1 MTELMKISTLQYAST
16 LFDLTENKSQEEVLD
31 VVSKFAEQ
39 LKKDGQLKNADKI
52 MEKFSDLY
60 NSKHGIVVTQVCVR
74 RDVSQDVLK
83 EIEDFVQRK
92 YGAKKV
98 ELKIVTDENIKGGIV
113 IRVGDEVM
121 DASVGG
127 QLEKLRRELV
137 K

>member
-1 MTELMKISTLQYAST
+1 MKISTQQYAQT
-16 LFDLTENKSQEEVLD
+16 LLDLTDGKSEQEVLT
-31 VVSKFAEQ
+31 VLAKFAEQ

-60 NSKHGIVVTQVCVR
+60 NSKNGIVVTQVCVR

-98 ELKIVTDENIKGGIV
+98 ELKIVLDENIKGGIV

-127 QLEKLRRELV
+127 QLEKLRKLLTS
-137 K
+137 

>member
-60 NSKHGIVVTQVCVR
+60 NSKNEIVVTQVCVR

-83 EIEDFVQRK
+83 DIEEFVKRK